1 MKVNY
6 LPLKGIFKKVTEQGI
21 LGPPSSNGLG
31 PLSSYFWDHFL
42 KLSSEYVK
50 KHFGDVLTDMFVEL
64 YSLRPTKPVLWLA
77 DALRQHSRNEKARKA
92 LEAKPV
98 EEVKPEVQ
106 PEVEEEFCNP
116 DENEKVLLKK
126 VFGKKFAADKKRK
139 LSENTS
145 EK

>member
-1 MKVNY
+1 
-6 LPLKGIFKKVTEQGI
+6 
-21 LGPPSSNGLG
+21 
-31 PLSSYFWDHFL
+31 
-42 KLSSEYVK
+42 
-50 KHFGDVLTDMFVEL
+50 MFVEL

-98 EEVKPEVQ
+98 EEVQ
-106 PEVEEEFCNP
+106 PEAEEEFCNP

-126 VFGKKFAADKKRK
+126 VFGKKIAADKKRK

-145 EK
+145 EQ